1 MFKDIENSA
10 ELQQYLFNFGVNE
23 HPLQTEIREYTEKN
37 LGNAATMQ
45 ISPDQGAFLQ
55 FIIKSSNIQNCLEI
69 GTFTGYSA
77 FTMALALPEN
87 GSIISLDIDKKNTDI
102 AKKYWSK
109 HSVGKKIDFILAPA
123 LETMDEFINLD
134 KTFDLIFIDADKKNY
149 KNYFL
154 KSLELTE
161 KDGIIII
168 DNTLWKGKV
177 ADKSASDD
185 KTNSIKEF
193 NMFIRDF
200 KGTENMILPI
210 ADGMTIC
217 RKL

>member
-1 MFKDIENSA
+1 MFKSIENSA
-10 ELQQYLFNFGVNE
+10 ELQKYIFTYGVNE
-23 HPLQTEIREYTEKN
+23 HPLQKEIREYTEKN
-37 LGNAATMQ
+37 LGNSAIMQ
-45 ISPDQGAFLQ
+45 ISPDQGALLQ

-77 FTMALALPEN
+77 LTMALALPEN
-87 GSIISLDIDKKNTDI
+87 GSIVSLDIDKVNTDI

-109 HSVGKKIDFILAPA
+109 HSVGKKIDFILARA
-123 LETMDEFINLD
+123 LETMEEFINQD
-134 KTFDLIFIDADKKNY
+134 KMFDLIFIDADKKNY

-154 KSLELTE
+154 KSLELLE

-177 ADKSASDD
+177 FDLNITDD
-185 KTNSIKEF
+185 QTNSIREF
-193 NMFIRDF
+193 NSFVRDF
-200 KGTENMILPI
+200 KGTDSMILPI

>member
-1 MFKDIENSA
+1 VFKSIENSA
-10 ELQQYLFNFGVNE
+10 ELQKYIFTYGVNE
-23 HPLQTEIREYTEKN
+23 HPLQKEIREYTEKN
-37 LGNAATMQ
+37 LGNSAIMQ
-45 ISPDQGAFLQ
+45 ISPDQGALLQ

-77 FTMALALPEN
+77 LTMALALPEN
-87 GSIISLDIDKKNTDI
+87 GSIVSLDIDKVNTDI

-123 LETMDEFINLD
+123 LETMKEFINQD
-134 KTFDLIFIDADKKNY
+134 KMFDLIFIDADKKNY

-154 KSLELTE
+154 KSLELLE

-177 ADKSASDD
+177 FDLNITDD
-185 KTNSIKEF
+185 QTNSIREF
-193 NMFIRDF
+193 NSFVRDF
-200 KGTENMILPI
+200 KGIDSMMLPI

>member
-1 MFKDIENSA
+1 VFKDIENSA
-10 ELQQYLFNFGVNE
+10 ELQKYLFEFGVNE

-37 LGNAATMQ
+37 LGNSATMQ

-77 FTMALALPEN
+77 LTMALALPEN

-123 LETMDEFINLD
+123 LETMDEFVNLD

-177 ADKSASDD
+177 ADKSANDD

-193 NMFIRDF
+193 NTFIRDF

>member
-77 FTMALALPEN
+77 LTMALALPEN

-102 AKKYWSK
+102 AKKYWNK

-123 LETMDEFINLD
+123 LETMDEFVNLD

-177 ADKSASDD
+177 ADKSANDD

-193 NMFIRDF
+193 NTFIRDF

>member
-1 MFKDIENSA
+1 MFKSIENSA
-10 ELQQYLFNFGVNE
+10 ELQKYIFTYGVNE
-23 HPLQTEIREYTEKN
+23 HPLQKEIREYTEKN
-37 LGNAATMQ
+37 LGNSAIMQ
-45 ISPDQGAFLQ
+45 ISPDQGALLQ

-77 FTMALALPEN
+77 LTMALALPEN
-87 GSIISLDIDKKNTDI
+87 GSIVSLDIDKVNTDI

-123 LETMDEFINLD
+123 LETMEEFINQD
-134 KTFDLIFIDADKKNY
+134 KMFDLIFIDADKKNY

-154 KSLELTE
+154 KSLELLE

-177 ADKSASDD
+177 FDLNITDD
-185 KTNSIKEF
+185 QTNCIREF
-193 NMFIRDF
+193 NSFVRDF
-200 KGTENMILPI
+200 KGIDSMILPI

>member
-1 MFKDIENSA
+1 MFKSIENSA
-10 ELQQYLFNFGVNE
+10 ELQKYIFTYGVNE
-23 HPLQTEIREYTEKN
+23 HPLQKEIREYTEKN
-37 LGNAATMQ
+37 LGNSAIMQ
-45 ISPDQGAFLQ
+45 ISPDQGALLQ

-77 FTMALALPEN
+77 ITMALALPEN
-87 GSIISLDIDKKNTDI
+87 GSIVSLDIDKVNTDI

-123 LETMDEFINLD
+123 LETMEEFINQD
-134 KTFDLIFIDADKKNY
+134 KMFDLIFIDADKKNY

-154 KSLELTE
+154 KSLELLE

-177 ADKSASDD
+177 FDLNITDD
-185 KTNSIKEF
+185 QTNSIREF
-193 NMFIRDF
+193 NSFVRDF
-200 KGTENMILPI
+200 KGTDSMILPI

>member
-1 MFKDIENSA
+1 MFKSIENSA
-10 ELQQYLFNFGVNE
+10 ELQKYIFTYGVNE
-23 HPLQTEIREYTEKN
+23 HPLQKEIREYTEKN
-37 LGNAATMQ
+37 LGNSAIMQ
-45 ISPDQGAFLQ
+45 ISPDQGALLQ

-77 FTMALALPEN
+77 LTMALALPEN
-87 GSIISLDIDKKNTDI
+87 GSIVSLDIDKVNTDI

-123 LETMDEFINLD
+123 LETMEEFINQD
-134 KTFDLIFIDADKKNY
+134 KMFDLIFIDADKKNY

-154 KSLELTE
+154 KSLELLE

-168 DNTLWKGKV
+168 DNTLLKGKV
-177 ADKSASDD
+177 FDLNITDD
-185 KTNSIKEF
+185 QTNSIREF
-193 NMFIRDF
+193 NSFVRDF
-200 KGTENMILPI
+200 KGTDSMILPI

>member
-1 MFKDIENSA
+1 MFKSIENST
-10 ELQQYLFNFGVNE
+10 ELQQYLFKTGINE
-23 HPLQTEIREYTEKN
+23 HPLQRELREYTEKN

-45 ISPDQGAFLQ
+45 ISPDQGALLQ

-77 FTMALALPEN
+77 LTMALALPEN
-87 GSIISLDIDKKNTDI
+87 GSIVSLDIDKKNTDI

-109 HSVGKKIDFILAPA
+109 HSVSKKIDFILAPA
-123 LETMDEFINLD
+123 LETMEEFINQD
-134 KTFDLIFIDADKKNY
+134 KIFDLIFIDADKKNY
-149 KNYFL
+149 MNYFL
-154 KSLELTE
+154 KSLELLE
-161 KDGIIII
+161 KDGIIIV

-177 ADKSASDD
+177 TDENIRDD
-185 KTNSIKEF
+185 QTNSIREF
-193 NMFIRDF
+193 NRFVKDF
-200 KGTENMILPI
+200 KGTESMILSI

>member
-1 MFKDIENSA
+1 MFKSIENSA
-10 ELQQYLFNFGVNE
+10 ELQKYIFTYGVNE
-23 HPLQTEIREYTEKN
+23 HPLQKEIREYTEKN
-37 LGNAATMQ
+37 LGNSAIMQ
-45 ISPDQGAFLQ
+45 ISPDQGALLQ

-77 FTMALALPEN
+77 LTIALALPEN
-87 GSIISLDIDKKNTDI
+87 GSIVSLDIDKVNTDI
-102 AKKYWSK
+102 AKKYWNK

-123 LETMDEFINLD
+123 LETMEEFINQD
-134 KTFDLIFIDADKKNY
+134 KMFDLIFIDADKKNY

-154 KSLELTE
+154 KSLELLE

-177 ADKSASDD
+177 FDLNITDD
-185 KTNSIKEF
+185 QTNSIREF
-193 NMFIRDF
+193 NSFVRDF
-200 KGTENMILPI
+200 KGTDSMILPI

>member
-1 MFKDIENSA
+1 VFKDIENSA

-177 ADKSASDD
+177 ADKSANDD

>member
-1 MFKDIENSA
+1 VFKSIENSP
-10 ELQQYLFNFGVNE
+10 ELQNYLFKTGINE
-23 HPLQTEIREYTEKN
+23 HPLQKELREYTEKN

-45 ISPDQGAFLQ
+45 ISPDQGALLQ

-77 FTMALALPEN
+77 LTMALALPEN
-87 GSIISLDIDKKNTDI
+87 GSIVSLDIDKNNTDI

-109 HSVGKKIDFILAPA
+109 HSVSKKIDFILAPA
-123 LETMDEFINLD
+123 LETMEEFINQD
-134 KTFDLIFIDADKKNY
+134 KIFDLIFIDADKKNY
-149 KNYFL
+149 MNYFL
-154 KSLELTE
+154 KSLELLE
-161 KDGIIII
+161 KDGIIIV

-177 ADKSASDD
+177 ADEN
-185 KTNSIKEF
+185 TIREF
-193 NMFIRDF
+193 NRFVKDF
-200 KGTENMILPI
+200 KGTESMILSI

>member
-1 MFKDIENSA
+1 MFKSIENSA
-10 ELQQYLFNFGVNE
+10 ELQKYIFTYGVNE
-23 HPLQTEIREYTEKN
+23 HPLQKEIREYTEKN
-37 LGNAATMQ
+37 LGNSAIMQ
-45 ISPDQGAFLQ
+45 ISPEQGALLQ

-77 FTMALALPEN
+77 LTMALALPEN
-87 GSIISLDIDKKNTDI
+87 GSIVSLDIDKVNTDI

-123 LETMDEFINLD
+123 LETMEEFINQD
-134 KTFDLIFIDADKKNY
+134 KMFDLIFIDADKKNY

-154 KSLELTE
+154 KSLELLE

-177 ADKSASDD
+177 FDLNITDD
-185 KTNSIKEF
+185 QTNSIREF
-193 NMFIRDF
+193 NSFVRDF
-200 KGTENMILPI
+200 KGTDSMILPI

>member
-1 MFKDIENSA
+1 VFKSIENSA
-10 ELQQYLFNFGVNE
+10 ELQKYIFTYGVNE
-23 HPLQTEIREYTEKN
+23 HPLQKEIREYTEKN
-37 LGNAATMQ
+37 LGNSAIMQ
-45 ISPDQGAFLQ
+45 ISPDQGALLQ

-77 FTMALALPEN
+77 LTMALALPEN
-87 GSIISLDIDKKNTDI
+87 GSIVSLDIDKVNTDI

-123 LETMDEFINLD
+123 LETMEEFINQD
-134 KTFDLIFIDADKKNY
+134 KMFDLIFIDADKKNY

-154 KSLELTE
+154 KSLELLE

-177 ADKSASDD
+177 FDLNIKDD
-185 KTNSIKEF
+185 QTNSIREF
-193 NMFIRDF
+193 NSFVRDF
-200 KGTENMILPI
+200 KGTDSMILPI

>member
-1 MFKDIENSA
+1 VFKDIENSA
-10 ELQQYLFNFGVNE
+10 ELQQYLFKFGVNE

-37 LGNAATMQ
+37 LGNSATMQ

-177 ADKSASDD
+177 ADKSANDD

-193 NMFIRDF
+193 NTFIRDF

>member
-1 MFKDIENSA
+1 MFKSIENSA
-10 ELQQYLFNFGVNE
+10 ELQKYIFTYGVNE
-23 HPLQTEIREYTEKN
+23 HPLQKEIREYTEKN
-37 LGNAATMQ
+37 LGNSAIMQ
-45 ISPDQGAFLQ
+45 ISPDQGALLQ

-77 FTMALALPEN
+77 LTMALALPEN
-87 GSIISLDIDKKNTDI
+87 GSIVSLDIDKVNTDI
-102 AKKYWSK
+102 AKKIWSK
-109 HSVGKKIDFILAPA
+109 HSVGKKIDFVLAPA
-123 LETMDEFINLD
+123 LETMEEFINQD
-134 KTFDLIFIDADKKNY
+134 KMFDLIFIDADKKNY

-154 KSLELTE
+154 KSLELLE

-177 ADKSASDD
+177 FDLNITDD
-185 KTNSIKEF
+185 QTNSIREF
-193 NMFIRDF
+193 NSFVRDF
-200 KGTENMILPI
+200 KGTDSMILPI

>member
-10 ELQQYLFNFGVNE
+10 ELQQYLFKFGVNE
-23 HPLQTEIREYTEKN
+23 HPLQREIREYTEKN

-77 FTMALALPEN
+77 LTMALALPEN

-102 AKKYWSK
+102 AKKYWNK

-123 LETMDEFINLD
+123 LETMDEFVNLD

-154 KSLELTE
+154 RSLELTE

-177 ADKSASDD
+177 ADKSANDD

-193 NMFIRDF
+193 NTFIRDF

>member
-1 MFKDIENSA
+1 MFKDIQNSA

-77 FTMALALPEN
+77 LTMALALPEN
-87 GSIISLDIDKKNTDI
+87 GSIISLDIDKRNTDI

-177 ADKSASDD
+177 ADKSANDD

-193 NMFIRDF
+193 NTFIRDF

>member
-1 MFKDIENSA
+1 VFKSIENSA
-10 ELQQYLFNFGVNE
+10 ELQKYIFTYGVNE
-23 HPLQTEIREYTEKN
+23 HPLQKEIREYTEKN
-37 LGNAATMQ
+37 LGNSAIMQ
-45 ISPDQGAFLQ
+45 ISPDQGALLQ

-77 FTMALALPEN
+77 LTMALALPEN
-87 GSIISLDIDKKNTDI
+87 GSIVSLDIDKVNTDI

-123 LETMDEFINLD
+123 LETMEEFINQD
-134 KTFDLIFIDADKKNY
+134 KMFDLIFIDADKKNY

-154 KSLELTE
+154 KSHELLE

-177 ADKSASDD
+177 FDLNITDD
-185 KTNSIKEF
+185 QTNSIREF
-193 NMFIRDF
+193 NSFVRDF
-200 KGTENMILPI
+200 KGTDSMILPI

>member
-1 MFKDIENSA
+1 MFKFTENSP
-10 ELQQYLFNFGVNE
+10 ELENYLFSFGVNE
-23 HPLQTEIREYTEKN
+23 HPLQKEIREYTEKN
-37 LGNAATMQ
+37 LGNSAIIQ
-45 ISPDQGAFLQ
+45 ISPDQGALLQ

-77 FTMALALPEN
+77 LTMALALPEN
-87 GSIISLDIDKKNTDI
+87 GSIVSLDIDKINTDV
-102 AKKYWSK
+102 AKKYWNK

-123 LETMDEFINLD
+123 LETMEEFISQD
-134 KTFDLIFIDADKKNY
+134 KIFDLIFIDADKKNY

-154 KSLELTE
+154 KSIELLE

-177 ADKSASDD
+177 IDLNTSDD
-185 KTNSIKEF
+185 QTISIREF
-193 NMFIRDF
+193 NRFVKDF
-200 KGTENMILPI
+200 KGTESMILPI

>member
-1 MFKDIENSA
+1 MFKSIENSA
-10 ELQQYLFNFGVNE
+10 ELQKYIFTYGVNE
-23 HPLQTEIREYTEKN
+23 HPLQKEIREYTEKN
-37 LGNAATMQ
+37 LGNSAIMQ
-45 ISPDQGAFLQ
+45 ISPDQGALIQ

-77 FTMALALPEN
+77 LTMALALPEN
-87 GSIISLDIDKKNTDI
+87 GSIVSLDIDKVNTDI
-102 AKKYWSK
+102 AKKYWTK

-123 LETMDEFINLD
+123 LETMEEFINQD
-134 KTFDLIFIDADKKNY
+134 KMFDLIFIDADKKNY

-154 KSLELTE
+154 KSLELLE

-177 ADKSASDD
+177 FDLNITDD
-185 KTNSIKEF
+185 QTNSIREF
-193 NMFIRDF
+193 NSFVRDF
-200 KGTENMILPI
+200 KGTDSMILPI

>member
-1 MFKDIENSA
+1 MFKSIESSP
-10 ELQQYLFNFGVNE
+10 ELQQYLFKTGIHE
-23 HPLQTEIREYTEKN
+23 HPLQKELREYTEKN

-45 ISPDQGAFLQ
+45 ISPDQGALLQ
-55 FIIKSSNIQNCLEI
+55 FIIKSSNTQNCLEI

-77 FTMALALPEN
+77 LTMALALPEN
-87 GSIISLDIDKKNTDI
+87 GSIVSLDIDKNNADI

-109 HSVGKKIDFILAPA
+109 HNVGKKIDFILAPA
-123 LETMDEFINLD
+123 LDTMDEFINQD
-134 KTFDLIFIDADKKNY
+134 RIFDLIFIDADKKNY

-154 KSLELTE
+154 KSLELLE

-177 ADKSASDD
+177 ANQNFNDHQ
-185 KTNSIKEF
+185 TNSIREF
-193 NMFIRDF
+193 NKFIKDF
-200 KGTENMILPI
+200 KGTESMILSI
-210 ADGMTIC
+210 ADGMTLC

>member
-1 MFKDIENSA
+1 MFKSIENSA
-10 ELQQYLFNFGVNE
+10 ELQKYIFTYGVNE
-23 HPLQTEIREYTEKN
+23 HPLQKEIREYTEKN
-37 LGNAATMQ
+37 LGNSAIMQ
-45 ISPDQGAFLQ
+45 ISPDQGALLQ

-77 FTMALALPEN
+77 LTMALALPEN
-87 GSIISLDIDKKNTDI
+87 GSIVSLDIDKVNTDI

-123 LETMDEFINLD
+123 LETMEEFINQD
-134 KTFDLIFIDADKKNY
+134 KMFDLIFIDADKKNY

-154 KSLELTE
+154 KSLELLE

-177 ADKSASDD
+177 FDLNIMDD
-185 KTNSIKEF
+185 QTNSIREF
-193 NMFIRDF
+193 NSFVRDF
-200 KGTENMILPI
+200 KGTDSMILPI

>member
-1 MFKDIENSA
+1 MFKSIENSA
-10 ELQQYLFNFGVNE
+10 ELQKYIFTYGVNE
-23 HPLQTEIREYTEKN
+23 HPLQKEIREYTEKN
-37 LGNAATMQ
+37 LGNSAILQ
-45 ISPDQGAFLQ
+45 ISPDQGALLQ

-77 FTMALALPEN
+77 LTMALALPEN
-87 GSIISLDIDKKNTDI
+87 GSIVSLDIDKVNTDI

-123 LETMDEFINLD
+123 LETMEEFINQD
-134 KTFDLIFIDADKKNY
+134 KMFDLIFIDADKKNY

-154 KSLELTE
+154 KSLELLE

-177 ADKSASDD
+177 FDLNITDD
-185 KTNSIKEF
+185 QTNSIREF
-193 NMFIRDF
+193 NSFVRDF
-200 KGTENMILPI
+200 KGTDSMILPI

>member
-1 MFKDIENSA
+1 MFKSIENSA
-10 ELQQYLFNFGVNE
+10 ELQKYIFTYGVNE
-23 HPLQTEIREYTEKN
+23 HPLQKEIREYTEKN
-37 LGNAATMQ
+37 LGNSAIMQ
-45 ISPDQGAFLQ
+45 ISPDQGALLQ

-77 FTMALALPEN
+77 LTMALALPEN
-87 GSIISLDIDKKNTDI
+87 GSIVSLDIDKVNTDI

-109 HSVGKKIDFILAPA
+109 HGVGKKIDFILAPA
-123 LETMDEFINLD
+123 LETMEEFINQD
-134 KTFDLIFIDADKKNY
+134 KMFDLIFIDADKKNY

-154 KSLELTE
+154 KSLELLE

-177 ADKSASDD
+177 FDLNITDD
-185 KTNSIKEF
+185 QTNSIREF
-193 NMFIRDF
+193 NSFVRDF
-200 KGTENMILPI
+200 KGTDSMILPI

>member
-1 MFKDIENSA
+1 MFKSIENSA
-10 ELQQYLFNFGVNE
+10 ELQKYIFTYGVNE
-23 HPLQTEIREYTEKN
+23 HPLQKEIREYTEKN
-37 LGNAATMQ
+37 LGNSAIMQ
-45 ISPDQGAFLQ
+45 ISPDQGALLQ
-55 FIIKSSNIQNCLEI
+55 FVIKSSNIQNCLEI

-77 FTMALALPEN
+77 LTMALALPEN
-87 GSIISLDIDKKNTDI
+87 GSIVSLDIDKVNTDI

-123 LETMDEFINLD
+123 LETMEEFINQD
-134 KTFDLIFIDADKKNY
+134 KMFDLIFIDADKKNY

-154 KSLELTE
+154 KSLELLE

-177 ADKSASDD
+177 FDLNITDD
-185 KTNSIKEF
+185 QTNSIREF
-193 NMFIRDF
+193 NSFVRDF
-200 KGTENMILPI
+200 KGTDSMILPI

>member
-1 MFKDIENSA
+1 MFKSLENSTQ
-10 ELQQYLFNFGVNE
+10 LQAYLFKTGINE
-23 HPLQTEIREYTEKN
+23 HPLQKELREYTESN
-37 LGNAATMQ
+37 LGNASIMQ
-45 ISPDQGAFLQ
+45 ISPDQGALLQ

-77 FTMALALPEN
+77 LTMALALPEN
-87 GSIISLDIDKKNTDI
+87 GSIVSLDIDKKNTDI
-102 AKKYWSK
+102 AKKYWNK
-109 HSVGKKIDFILAPA
+109 HSVSKKIDFILAPA
-123 LETMDEFINLD
+123 LETMEEFINQD
-134 KTFDLIFIDADKKNY
+134 KIFDLIFIDADKKNY

-154 KSLELTE
+154 KSLDLLE

-177 ADKSASDD
+177 ADPNINDD
-185 KTNSIKEF
+185 QTIFIKEF
-193 NMFIRDF
+193 NSFVKDF
-200 KGTENMILPI
+200 KGTESMILPI

>member
-1 MFKDIENSA
+1 MFKSIENSA
-10 ELQQYLFNFGVNE
+10 ELQKYIFTYGVNE
-23 HPLQTEIREYTEKN
+23 HPLQKEIREYTEKN
-37 LGNAATMQ
+37 LGNSAIMQ
-45 ISPDQGAFLQ
+45 ISPDQGALLQ
-55 FIIKSSNIQNCLEI
+55 FIIKSSTIQNCLEI

-77 FTMALALPEN
+77 LTMALALPEN
-87 GSIISLDIDKKNTDI
+87 GSIVSLDIDKVNTDI

-123 LETMDEFINLD
+123 LETMEEFINQD
-134 KTFDLIFIDADKKNY
+134 KMFDLIFIDADKKNY

-154 KSLELTE
+154 KSLELLE

-177 ADKSASDD
+177 FDLNITDD
-185 KTNSIKEF
+185 QTNSIREF
-193 NMFIRDF
+193 NSFVRDF
-200 KGTENMILPI
+200 KGTDSMILPI

>member
-1 MFKDIENSA
+1 VFKSIENSA
-10 ELQQYLFNFGVNE
+10 ELQKYIFTYGVNE
-23 HPLQTEIREYTEKN
+23 HPLQKEIREYTEKN
-37 LGNAATMQ
+37 LGNSAIMQ
-45 ISPDQGAFLQ
+45 ISPDQGALLQ

-77 FTMALALPEN
+77 LTMALALPEN
-87 GSIISLDIDKKNTDI
+87 GSIVSLDIDKVNTDI

-123 LETMDEFINLD
+123 LETMEEFINQD
-134 KTFDLIFIDADKKNY
+134 KMFDLIFIDADKKNY

-154 KSLELTE
+154 KSLELLE

-177 ADKSASDD
+177 FDLNITDD
-185 KTNSIKEF
+185 QTNSMREF
-193 NMFIRDF
+193 NSFVRDF
-200 KGTENMILPI
+200 KGTDSMILPI

>member
-1 MFKDIENSA
+1 MFKSIENSA
-10 ELQQYLFNFGVNE
+10 ELQKYIFTYGVNE
-23 HPLQTEIREYTEKN
+23 HPLQKEIREYTEKN
-37 LGNAATMQ
+37 LGNSAIMQ
-45 ISPDQGAFLQ
+45 ISPDQGALLQ

-77 FTMALALPEN
+77 LTMALALPEN
-87 GSIISLDIDKKNTDI
+87 GSIVSLDIDKVNTDI

-123 LETMDEFINLD
+123 LETMEEFINQD
-134 KTFDLIFIDADKKNY
+134 KMFDLIFIDADKKNY

-154 KSLELTE
+154 KSLELLE

-177 ADKSASDD
+177 FDLNITNDQ
-185 KTNSIKEF
+185 TNSIREF
-193 NMFIRDF
+193 NSFVRDF
-200 KGTENMILPI
+200 KGTDSMILPI

>member
-1 MFKDIENSA
+1 VFKDIENSA
-10 ELQQYLFNFGVNE
+10 ELQQYLFKFGVNE
-23 HPLQTEIREYTEKN
+23 HPLQREIREYTEKN

-77 FTMALALPEN
+77 LTMALALPEN

-102 AKKYWSK
+102 AKKYWNK

-123 LETMDEFINLD
+123 LETMDEFVNLD

-154 KSLELTE
+154 RSLELTE

-177 ADKSASDD
+177 ADKSANDD

-193 NMFIRDF
+193 NTFIRDF

>member
-1 MFKDIENSA
+1 VFKDIENSA

-177 ADKSASDD
+177 ADKSANDD

-193 NMFIRDF
+193 NTFIRDF

>member
-1 MFKDIENSA
+1 VFKSIENSA
-10 ELQQYLFNFGVNE
+10 ELQKYIFTYGVNE
-23 HPLQTEIREYTEKN
+23 HPLQKEIREYTEKN
-37 LGNAATMQ
+37 LGNSAIMQ
-45 ISPDQGAFLQ
+45 ISPDQGALLQ
-55 FIIKSSNIQNCLEI
+55 FVIKSSNIQNCLEI

-77 FTMALALPEN
+77 LTMALALPEN
-87 GSIISLDIDKKNTDI
+87 GSIVSLDIDKVNTDI

-123 LETMDEFINLD
+123 LETMEEFINQD
-134 KTFDLIFIDADKKNY
+134 KMFDLIFIDADKKNY

-154 KSLELTE
+154 KSLELLE

-177 ADKSASDD
+177 FDLNITDD
-185 KTNSIKEF
+185 QTNSVREVISF
-193 NMFIRDF
+193 VRDF
-200 KGTENMILPI
+200 MGTDSMILPI

>member
-1 MFKDIENSA
+1 VFKSIENSA
-10 ELQQYLFNFGVNE
+10 ELQKYIFTYGVNE
-23 HPLQTEIREYTEKN
+23 HPLQKEIREYTEKN
-37 LGNAATMQ
+37 LGNSAIMQ
-45 ISPDQGAFLQ
+45 ISPDQGALLQ

-77 FTMALALPEN
+77 LTMALALPEN
-87 GSIISLDIDKKNTDI
+87 GSIVSLDIDKLNTDI

-123 LETMDEFINLD
+123 LETMEEFINQD
-134 KTFDLIFIDADKKNY
+134 KMFDLIFIDADKKNY

-154 KSLELTE
+154 KSLELLE

-177 ADKSASDD
+177 FDLNITDD
-185 KTNSIKEF
+185 QTNSIREF
-193 NMFIRDF
+193 NSFVRDF
-200 KGTENMILPI
+200 KGTDSMILPI

>member
-1 MFKDIENSA
+1 M
-10 ELQQYLFNFGVNE
+10 NE

-77 FTMALALPEN
+77 LTMALALPEN

-123 LETMDEFINLD
+123 LETMDEFVNLD

-177 ADKSASDD
+177 ADKSANDD

-193 NMFIRDF
+193 NTFIRDF